1 MYIIEFID
9 LIRSLNSRNKLIIIE
24 LNCLICDSPVDFLG
38 IDHDRLAIMLVFGA
52 ATGSI
57 FAVVISGIRDVSNPW
72 AKGKEDWT
80 SCR

>member
-24 LNCLICDSPVDFLG
+24 LNYLICDSPVDFLG
-38 IDHDRLAIMLVFGA
+38 IDHDRLTIMFVFGA

-57 FAVVISGIRDVSNPW
+57 LVVTIGIRDVSNPW